1 MLEQNIGKLTNQYSA
16 PTLNFYEMTIG
27 VIFISIYMFYF
38 GEFNK
43 LFFQFSV
50 NAFFWILILSS
61 VFNAYAITKSISLMK
76 VLNQYS
82 IMLIL
87 SMEPIYVIILALIIF
102 GENEFMNFYF
112 YIGLALTMIAIISN
126 SVYKSRASA

>member
-1 MLEQNIGKLTNQYSA
+1 
-16 PTLNFYEMTIG
+16 MTIG
-27 VIFISIYMFYF
+27 VIFISIYMFYL

-50 NAFFWILILSS
+50 NDFFWILILSS
-61 VFNAYAITKSISLMK
+61 VCTAYAITKSISLMK
-76 VLNQYS
+76 VLNPYS

-87 SMEPIYVIILALIIF
+87 NMEPIYGIILALIIF

-112 YIGLALTMIAIISN
+112 YIGLALIMIAIISN
-126 SVYKSRASA
+126 SLYKSKASA